1 MRWLTRN
8 PWFYRDLPDG
18 ERQVLEELRDDLFC
32 LPDLHIDEVVGL
44 LEQAALADTWLG
56 SSGLVAVG
64 D

>member
-44 LEQAALADTWLG
+44 LEQAAMADTRLG